1 MITIVYIETQSFS
14 SAKQQEDSKDTTKS
28 LFSSQPVLS
37 TAGVT
42 AASESEK
49 RHAIVKTSP
58 RSHAQHHPAPLNQP
72 AKVRKCC
79 ARIAF
84 KSVPRTVIN
93 LKPPLTVIP
102 QTSEQSLQV
111 SESVMSLRV
120 SLSTCCHSDGTVTVR
135 RADGWPG
142 HTGSDSEAA
151 PADSGCRGR
160 RHSVTVTAVCQCHGA
175 AATPT
180 ADSVRQA
187 NFTES
192 S

>member
-1 MITIVYIETQSFS
+1 MITIVYIETRSFS
-14 SAKQQEDSKDTTKS
+14 SAKQQEVSKDTTKS

-84 KSVPRTVIN
+84 KSTVIN

-102 QTSEQSLQV
+102 QTSEPESLQV
-111 SESVMSLRV
+111 SVMSLRV
-120 SLSTCCHSDGTVTVR
+120 SLSTCCHSDGTMTVR

-142 HTGSDSEAA
+142 HAGTRPGGV
-151 PADSGCRGR
+151 PAR
-160 RHSVTVTAVCQCHGA
+160 
-175 AATPT
+175 
-180 ADSVRQA
+180 
-187 NFTES
+187 S
-192 S
+192 SLPV